1 MSFRARSAHGRA
13 LCPRQAL
20 GRLPPPVARQRW
32 AVGPGSGVEPS
43 LTLPE
48 EPSPPSWPR
57 WGLSPRSTG
66 RGGSPLPWGLVA
78 LHRVPGPQRHV
89 QSPERE
95 GPAVTSRRIQEVL
108 PRGRPARG
116 RCGLVNRFPWKP
128 GRGASPR
135 QTGPRPPLGSVGGQ
149 TACPR
154 GGPGFQEPLCPCPPV
169 PHPSLGPQPQPWYV
183 SPANAQVRREPWAAD
198 NQGSPPGST
207 AGRYLRPGRQG
218 LLGQLCRSP
227 QHGAQPRVPAPSAS
241 RPGHLLCTLSIQP
254 SPLQQWLGPSIWAAE
269 GHPHR
274 THLPSK
280 ADGAAAGLS
289 QGHVGARGSREG
301 SPQPGL
307 YPEPPFQH
315 STPTLP
321 WPGRT

>member
-1 MSFRARSAHGRA
+1 MSLRARSAHGRA
-13 LCPRQAL
+13 LRPHQAL
-20 GRLPPPVARQRW
+20 GRLPPPAAQQRW

-66 RGGSPLPWGLVA
+66 WGGSPLPWGLVA

-95 GPAVTSRRIQEVL
+95 GPAVTSPRIQEVL

-154 GGPGFQEPLCPCPPV
+154 GGPGFQEPLCPCPPA
-169 PHPSLGPQPQPWYV
+169 PHPSLGPQPRPWRV
-183 SPANAQVRREPWAAD
+183 SPAKAQVRREPWAAD
-198 NQGSPPGST
+198 NQGSPPGS
-207 AGRYLRPGRQG
+207 AADRCLRPGR
-218 LLGQLCRSP
+218 
-227 QHGAQPRVPAPSAS
+227 
-241 RPGHLLCTLSIQP
+241 
-254 SPLQQWLGPSIWAAE
+254 
-269 GHPHR
+269 
-274 THLPSK
+274 
-280 ADGAAAGLS
+280 
-289 QGHVGARGSREG
+289 
-301 SPQPGL
+301 
-307 YPEPPFQH
+307 
-315 STPTLP
+315 
-321 WPGRT
+321 